1 MVFLTGNRGY
11 IGGHLHQAYPS
22 ATTLDEDKCF
32 QRWETLFA
40 EMHDSI
46 KQATTIIHCG
56 AIADSLYQDPE
67 IFKWNYEAT
76 KQIADVARQENTLLI
91 FISSCT
97 AIFPKSLYGWS
108 KRVAEDYIRAN
119 NEKYC
124 ILRLYNVYGA
134 EDNRPPEKHSVP
146 EKLMRQT
153 LRYVFHPFRRDYI
166 HVEDVVGAVRYVE
179 DLNIT
184 GTYDVGTGQAVE
196 VKELAK
202 LTDSKFYTET
212 TAADVLGENHP
223 PLELQAR
230 PEYMIPGFQ
239 PIRDVFSQFV
249 GTEME
254 K

>member
-22 ATTLDEDKCF
+22 AKTLDEDKCF
-32 QRWETLFA
+32 QRWEASFF
-40 EMHDSI
+40 EMRDSVE
-46 KQATTIIHCG
+46 QATTIIHCG

-76 KQIADVARQENTLLI
+76 KQIADVARQENNFLI

-97 AIFPKSLYGWS
+97 AISPKSLYGWS

-124 ILRLYNVYGA
+124 ILRLYNVYGD

-146 EKLMRQT
+146 EKLMKGT
-153 LRYVFHPFRRDYI
+153 LRYVFSPFRRDYI
-166 HVEDVVGAVRYVE
+166 HVKDVVRAVRHVE

-196 VKELAK
+196 VKALAE
-202 LTDSKFYTET
+202 LTDGGFYTET
-212 TAADVLGENHP
+212 TAAAVLGENHP

-230 PEYMIPGFQ
+230 PDYLLPGFKPMQ
-239 PIRDVFSQFV
+239 DVFSLFV
-249 GTEME
+249 GT
-254 K
+254 

>member
-22 ATTLDEDKCF
+22 AKTLDESKCF
-32 QRWETLFA
+32 QRWEELFA
-40 EMHDSI
+40 EVCNAI
-46 KQATTIIHCG
+46 EQATTIIHCG
-56 AIADSLYQDPE
+56 AIADSFYQDPD

-76 KQIADVARQENTLLI
+76 KQIADMARQENTFLI
-91 FISSCT
+91 FISSCA
-97 AIFPKSLYGWS
+97 AISPKSLYGWS

-134 EDNRPPEKHSVP
+134 EDNRPPENHSVP
-146 EKLMRQT
+146 EKLMRRT
-153 LRYVFHPFRRDYI
+153 LQYVFYPFRRDYI
-166 HVEDVVGAVRYVE
+166 HVEDIVRAVRYVE
-179 DLNIT
+179 NANII
-184 GTYDVGTGQAVE
+184 GTYDVGTGKAVE

-202 LTDSKFYTET
+202 LTDGAFYTET
-212 TAADVLGENHP
+212 TAEDILGDNPP

-230 PEYMIPGFQ
+230 SEYMLPGFK

-249 GTEME
+249 GT
-254 K
+254 

>member
-22 ATTLDEDKCF
+22 AKTLDENECF
-32 QRWETLFA
+32 QHWEKLFTKKR
-40 EMHDSI
+40 DSI
-46 KQATTIIHCG
+46 ELATVIIHCG
-56 AIADSLYQDPE
+56 AIADSLYQNPE

-76 KQIADVARQENTLLI
+76 KQIADVARQENTFLI

-97 AIFPKSLYGWS
+97 AIAPNSLYGWS

-119 NEKYC
+119 NKKHC

-134 EDNRPPEKHSVP
+134 EHSRPPEKHSVP
-146 EKLMRQT
+146 EKLRRRT
-153 LRYVFHPFRRDYI
+153 LRYVFYPFRRDYI
-166 HVEDVVGAVRYVE
+166 HVADVVRAVRYVE

-196 VKELAK
+196 VKELAE
-202 LTDSKFYTET
+202 LTDRGFYTET
-212 TAADVLGENHP
+212 TAAAILGENHP

-230 PEYMIPGFQ
+230 PRYMLPGFK
-239 PIRDVFSQFV
+239 PVRDVFSQFV
-249 GTEME
+249 AT
-254 K
+254 

>member
-11 IGGHLHQAYPS
+11 IGGHLNQTFPS
-22 ATTLDEDKCF
+22 AITLDEMTNF
-32 QRWETLFA
+32 HRWETMFDKIK
-40 EMHDSI
+40 DSI
-46 KQATTIIHCG
+46 KSATMFIHCG
-56 AIADSLYQDPE
+56 AIANSLYQEPD

-76 KQIADVARQENTLLI
+76 KQIADVAREEDIFMI

-97 AIFPKSLYGWS
+97 AITPKSLYGWS

-134 EDNRPPEKHSVP
+134 EENRPAENHSVP
-146 EKLMRQT
+146 EKLVRKT
-153 LRYVFHPFRRDYI
+153 LQYVFYPFRRDYI
-166 HVEDVVGAVRYVE
+166 HIDDIIRAIRHVEE
-179 DLNIT
+179 LEIT

-202 LTDSKFYTET
+202 LTDGTFYTET
-212 TAADVLGENHP
+212 TAAAVLGENLP

-230 PEYMIPGFQ
+230 ADYMLPGFKTV
-239 PIRDVFSQFV
+239 RDVFSQIV
-249 GTEME
+249 EP
-254 K
+254 

>member
-22 ATTLDEDKCF
+22 AKTLDESKCF
-32 QRWETLFA
+32 QRWEELFA
-40 EMHDSI
+40 EIRNSI
-46 KQATTIIHCG
+46 GQATTIIHCG
-56 AIADSLYQDPE
+56 AIANSLYQDPD

-76 KQIADVARQENTLLI
+76 KQIADMARQENTFLI

-97 AIFPKSLYGWS
+97 AISPKSLYGWS

-134 EDNRPPEKHSVP
+134 EDNRPPENHSVP
-146 EKLMRQT
+146 EKLMRRT
-153 LRYVFHPFRRDYI
+153 LQYVFYPFRRDYI
-166 HVEDVVGAVRYVE
+166 HVEDIVRAVHYVE
-179 DLNIT
+179 DTSII
-184 GTYDVGTGQAVE
+184 GTYDVGTGKAVE

-202 LTDSKFYTET
+202 LTDGGFYTET
-212 TAADVLGENHP
+212 TAEDVLGDNPP

-230 PEYMIPGFQ
+230 SEYMIPGFK
-239 PIRDVFSQFV
+239 PVRDVFSQFV
-249 GTEME
+249 GT
-254 K
+254 